1 MENNELTVT
10 QKAGWFF
17 VGFIGSVFGVLVA
30 SLTGIGQPWRRTATK
45 MALLGMAAFFGLN
58 LVHICMNGELYDYL
72 LLLCMFVFG
81 LFGIC

>member
-1 MENNELTVT
+1 
-10 QKAGWFF
+10 
-17 VGFIGSVFGVLVA
+17 
-30 SLTGIGQPWRRTATK
+30 

-58 LVHICMNGELYDYL
+58 LFHICMNGELYDYL